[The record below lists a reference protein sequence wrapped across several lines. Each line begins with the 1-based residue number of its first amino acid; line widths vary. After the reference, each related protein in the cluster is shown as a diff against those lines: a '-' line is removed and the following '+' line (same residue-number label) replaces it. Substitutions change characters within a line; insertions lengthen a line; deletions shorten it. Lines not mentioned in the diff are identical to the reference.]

1 MAEPTGSKSKK
12 TLDAFADDLDAMLNI
27 SEPAGREVG
36 EIDDDEA
43 IDRLLV
49 GEETLG
55 RDAEQ
60 EIDEFGDFDNLLEID
75 LPAGKNRPLD
85 DIDEFGDEFDSDIA
99 DIPINPGREAE
110 ALADEFADT
119 VGADIERELAADE
132 VIAEVAE
139 LEQVGDIDEFAE
151 TEAETVV
158 AAAVAAPAGGELEN
172 MAEIDEFGDE
182 PEILDGT
189 ADFLM
194 ADFDI
199 SADED
204 VAVPGVAAADEIEAD
219 IGSPLA
225 ETDTIEAVAVDAEA
239 EAGEA
244 EPDAAARIVVEPEP
258 DDDGDALAAGGAAD
272 LANVA
277 VAAAVTAVAAP
288 VPPPAPAVDYSGD
301 ITALNRQIA
310 ELKRQQQQLKHELAE
325 KPEKAQLSECQAGL
339 ESLQV
344 EQKKAKRGLD
354 ALSAKKPV
362 VAYAAA
368 GIAGVALLAGV
379 GLGVQGMIAKSQV
392 GELAAIIG
400 KLQEQVNAAPA
411 NDAAEMAML
420 HKQLDELTVSTGVM
434 STQIAELSKAPH
446 ANAAAAPSGD
456 QAGKLAELANQ
467 NLQIGA
473 ALEALQNKVSALE
486 KGRVA
491 AVAAAPK
498 PEKKKP
504 APVEENWAV
513 NLVAFKQDWYAKSK
527 AQEFAGK
534 GVPAKVSK
542 TETKGE
548 NWYRLSVDGFK
559 TQYEAAAYAV
569 KVKKTLNLDSVWVT
583 RVKE

>member
-85 DIDEFGDEFDSDIA
+85 DIDEFGDEFDSEIA

-151 TEAETVV
+151 TEAETVI
-158 AAAVAAPAGGELEN
+158 AAAVAAPTGGDLEN
-172 MAEIDEFGDE
+172 MAEIDEFGDASE
-182 PEILDGT
+182 MADGT

-244 EPDAAARIVVEPEP
+244 EPDAAVRIVAEPEL
-258 DDDGDALAAGGAAD
+258 DDDDDKLVVGGAAG

-277 VAAAVTAVAAP
+277 VAAAATAVAAA

-325 KPEKAQLSECQAGL
+325 KSEKAQLSECQAGL

-354 ALSAKKPV
+354 ALNAKKPV
-362 VAYAAA
+362 AAYAAA

-392 GELAAIIG
+392 GELAAIVG

-446 ANAAAAPSGD
+446 VNASTAPSGD

-559 TQYEAAAYAV
+559 SQYEAAAYAA

>member
-49 GEETLG
+49 GDEALDREA
-55 RDAEQ
+55 DDQ
-60 EIDEFGDFDNLLEID
+60 VDEFGDFDNLLEID

-85 DIDEFGDEFDSDIA
+85 DIDEFGAEFDTEIA
-99 DIPINPGREAE
+99 EIAINPGRESDD
-110 ALADEFADT
+110 LADEFADA
-119 VGADIERELAADE
+119 VGADIQRELDDETVIADAAELTAAD
-132 VIAEVAE
+132 
-139 LEQVGDIDEFAE
+139 DIDEFAGI
-151 TEAETVV
+151 EAKP
-158 AAAVAAPAGGELEN
+158 AAAEPSRGIVID
-172 MAEIDEFGDE
+172 MDEFGDE
-182 PEILDGT
+182 PEPSSNT

-199 SADED
+199 STDDDLAQ
-204 VAVPGVAAADEIEAD
+204 PAAEM
-219 IGSPLA
+219 A
-225 ETDTIEAVAVDAEA
+225 ERN
-239 EAGEA
+239 EA
-244 EPDAAARIVVEPEP
+244 EPSEAFTEADAAEALALSVVGEANQPEP
-258 DDDGDALAAGGAAD
+258 DVPVEPLAAVEDDGDILVAGDDEPELAA
-272 LANVA
+272 VA
-277 VAAAVTAVAAP
+277 VAASVAAAAVA
-288 VPPPAPAVDYSGD
+288 PPPPAVDYSGD
-301 ITALNRQIA
+301 ITALNRQIG
-310 ELKRQQQQLKHELAE
+310 ELKRQLQQMKHELAE
-325 KPEKAQLSECQAGL
+325 KPDRTQLGECQTGL
-339 ESLQV
+339 ENLQV
-344 EQKKAKRGLD
+344 EQKKTKRGRD
-354 ALSAKKPV
+354 AINAKKPV

-368 GIAGVALLAGV
+368 GVAGVTLLASL
-379 GLGVQGMIAKSQV
+379 GLGVQGMITKSQV
-392 GELAAIIG
+392 GELVTIIG
-400 KLQEQVNAAPA
+400 KLQEQANAAPT

-434 STQIAELSKAPH
+434 STQITDLSKIPH
-446 ANAAAAPSGD
+446 GNAVAASAPSGD

-473 ALEALQNKVSALE
+473 AIETLQTKVSALE
-486 KGRVA
+486 KGRTV
-491 AVAAAPK
+491 VAAAPK

-504 APVEENWAV
+504 EPVEENWAV
-513 NLVAFKQDWYAKSK
+513 NLVAFKQDWYAKSE

-559 TQYEAAAYAV
+559 TQYEAAAYAA

-583 RVKE
+583 RVKD

>member
-85 DIDEFGDEFDSDIA
+85 DIDEFGDEFDSEIA

-110 ALADEFADT
+110 ALADEFADA

-182 PEILDGT
+182 PEMLDGT

-204 VAVPGVAAADEIEAD
+204 VAVPGVATADEIEAD

-272 LANVA
+272 LASVA
-277 VAAAVTAVAAP
+277 VAEAVTAVAAP

-325 KPEKAQLSECQAGL
+325 KSEKAQLSECQAGL

-362 VAYAAA
+362 AAYAAA

-446 ANAAAAPSGD
+446 ANAAATPSGD

-486 KGRVA
+486 KGRVT

-559 TQYEAAAYAV
+559 TQYEAAAYAA